1 MKSLC
6 NGALV
11 ESMVCKACSFRI
23 YIAAHKY
30 TFKPTSFLQV
40 KNMQKTSQII
50 KIHVDVF
57 LKCFIPPFWKNIVA
71 LKLNKGLCLNKSYVQ
86 CLTSMGF

>member
-1 MKSLC
+1 MSIKVIVLMKSLC

-57 LKCFIPPFWKNIVA
+57 LKCFIPPL
-71 LKLNKGLCLNKSYVQ
+71 LKKYCGLEV
-86 CLTSMGF
+86 T